1 MEQINIILADD
12 HVLVRDGI
20 KSLLEDDK
28 SIHVIDEASN
38 GKEAL
43 EIIAKNKPDLLVV
56 DIRMPEMNGIE
67 VVKRLK
73 KSNPEVKAL
82 VLSMHDSEEYV
93 VQSIQSG
100 ADGYLLKGSSKEEFL
115 KALHTVAEG
124 GKYFSGDVSSPN
136 AELKSLKAQA
146 YDLVCNGS
154 ELASGSI
161 RIHRREEQEK
171 IFQILGYSSE
181 GINERFGQIL
191 ESFEYGAP
199 PHGGIAPGIDRLIA
213 ILVDSTSIRD
223 VIAFPKTQTGAD
235 LLFGSPAPVEPD
247 QLKELEL
254 RLLG

>member
-43 EIIAKNKPDLLVV
+43 EVIAKNKPDLLVV

-124 GKYFSGDVSSPN
+124 GKYFSGDVSSIIINNFVDGKPKKAITTAVEN
-136 AELKSLKAQA
+136 DFNLTKREKQILKHVLKGLSNKEIAEELKISKRTAEVHRFNLMKKLEVKNQM
-146 YDLVCNGS
+146 
-154 ELASGSI
+154 ELAN
-161 RIHRREEQEK
+161 K
-171 IFQILGYSSE
+171 ANTY
-181 GINERFGQIL
+181 N
-191 ESFEYGAP
+191 
-199 PHGGIAPGIDRLIA
+199 
-213 ILVDSTSIRD
+213 
-223 VIAFPKTQTGAD
+223 
-235 LLFGSPAPVEPD
+235 LL
-247 QLKELEL
+247 
-254 RLLG
+254 